1 MINGAAIIS
10 GCMLFGFFIGNI
22 IGSLVGID
30 SNVGGEGFAMIM
42 LLLITDRMESR
53 GRMNDNISGGIKFWQ
68 SMYIPIVVAMT
79 ATQNVVEALDSGL
92 LVILAG
98 VSVVAVGFVIV
109 WASSLL
115 PGHSSPS
122 PGEKDTDEEGA
133 SVS

>member
-30 SNVGGEGFAMIM
+30 SNVGGVGFAMIM
-42 LLLITDRMESR
+42 LLLITDRMESK
-53 GRMNDNISGGIKFWQ
+53 GKMNDNISGGIKFWQ

-79 ATQNVVEALDSGL
+79 ATQNVVAALDSGL

-98 VSVVAVGFVIV
+98 VSVVAIGFVIV

-115 PGHSSPS
+115 PGHGGISEKSS
-122 PGEKDTDEEGA
+122 DTDEEA
-133 SVS
+133 SSL

>member
-30 SNVGGEGFAMIM
+30 SNVGGVGFAMIM

-115 PGHSSPS
+115 PGTQQSISRR
-122 PGEKDTDEEGA
+122 KRYR
-133 SVS
+133 